1 MGKEWSMNAGRTLLA
16 QLMDFVPRH
25 EFNRCVSRYRGHHKV
40 KSFSCWDQLLCMA
53 FAQLTFRESWRD
65 IEACL
70 RSISRRL
77 YHCGFRGRVSRSI
90 LADANER
97 RDWLIY
103 SDFAR
108 ILIDQARALYRDED
122 LGVEL
127 EQTIYAFDSTTI
139 DLCLSLFPWA
149 PFQRQKAA
157 IKLHTLLDLRGSIPT
172 FIRITDG
179 RVHDVCVLDEIVP
192 EPGSFYVLDRGY
204 ISFRRLH
211 RLHLGRAYFIIR
223 ARRNL
228 QFRRVYSHVPDRSGG
243 LRCDQTIALTGVST
257 PSYYPERLRRI
268 GISDS
273 EHPNLCLLT
282 NNFAL
287 PASKIAA
294 LYEHRWKVELFFRWT
309 KQHLHIKSFFGTSE
323 NAVKTQIWIAV
334 AVYVLVAIIK
344 KQMKIPRPLY
354 TILKVISVNPFSQI
368 TLSELLTQ
376 SDDLDQNVEYSNQLI
391 LFE

>member
-1 MGKEWSMNAGRTLLA
+1 MNRGRTVLA
-16 QLMDFVPRH
+16 QLMDFIPRH
-25 EFNRCVSRYRGHHKV
+25 EFRRCVASYRGHHKV
-40 KSFSCWDQLLCMA
+40 KSFSCWDQFLCMA
-53 FAQLTFRESWRD
+53 FAQLTFRESLRD

-70 RSISRRL
+70 RSISGRL
-77 YHCGFRGRVSRSI
+77 YHCGFRGRVSRST

-97 RDWLIY
+97 RDWRIY

-108 ILIDQARALYRDED
+108 VLINRARVLYRDED

-127 EQTIYAFDSTTI
+127 DQAVYAFDSTTI

-149 PFQRQKAA
+149 PFQQQKAA

-179 RVHDVCVLDEIVP
+179 RVHDVRILDEIIP

-204 ISFRRLH
+204 ISFQRLY
-211 RLHLGRAYFIIR
+211 RLHLSRAYFIIR
-223 ARRNL
+223 ARRDL
-228 QFRRVYSHVPDRSGG
+228 QFRRVYSQAVDRTQG
-243 LRCDQTIALTGVST
+243 LRYDQTIILAGVT
-257 PSYYPERLRRI
+257 APSFYPERLRRV
-268 GISDS
+268 GVLDP
-273 EHPNLCLLT
+273 ENPNLSLLT
-282 NNFAL
+282 NHFGL
-287 PASKIAA
+287 PASTIGA
-294 LYEHRWKVELFFRWT
+294 LYKHRWKIELFFRWI

-344 KQMKIPRPLY
+344 KELKIERPLY
-354 TILKVISVNPFSQI
+354 TILQVISVNPFSQ
-368 TLSELLTQ
+368 TPLNELLTQ
-376 SDDLDQNVEYSNQLI
+376 SENSAQNDADSNQLI